1 MFSPRITTLCLTL
14 SVAIPFTNA
23 ASQVSVYPAS
33 SSDIVNLRIEG
44 DTTTYFEGPIK
55 SGPRNITIKATEL
68 GQGPMPRPCNGLNGG
83 ANPQACNTP
92 TAALDAAAKLKGF
105 TYDGDTDEDIGDY
118 YITRISTSD
127 ENTTNYTKFWGTL
140 VNYQVS
146 THPEGITLSG
156 CQQKVNAGDEVLWAF
171 ITYSP
176 CCDTD
181 PACCDKPFVFLKL
194 VPTAVTVK
202 KGKGFVVT
210 VTDGMSGAAVQN
222 ASVDGVHTDANG
234 KATLYLF
241 NPGFFQFKAHQTGS
255 VRSNVMNVTV
265 TD

>member
-1 MFSPRITTLCLTL
+1 MFSLRVAFLYLALSIVITPTY
-14 SVAIPFTNA
+14 A
-23 ASQVSVYPAS
+23 ASQVSVYPPS
-33 SSDIVNLRIEG
+33 SSNTVNLRIEG
-44 DTTTYFEGPIK
+44 DNTTYFEGPIK
-55 SGPRNITIKATEL
+55 SGPRNITIKDTEL
-68 GQGPMPRPCNGLNGG
+68 GQGPMPRPCTGLN

-105 TYDGDTDEDIGDY
+105 TYDGDTDDDINDY

-127 ENTTNYTKFWGTL
+127 ATDFDNKFWGTL
-140 VNYQVS
+140 VNYKIS

-156 CQQKVNAGDEVLWAF
+156 CQQKVNEGDEVLWAF
-171 ITYSP
+171 IAEPP
-176 CCDTD
+176 CCDNHY
-181 PACCDKPFVFLKL
+181 VFLKL
-194 VPTAVTVK
+194 APTVGTVQ

-210 VTDGMSGAAVQN
+210 VTDGMTGAAVKN

-241 NPGFFQFKAHQTGS
+241 KAGFFQFKAHQTGS

-265 TD
+265 TN